1 MNRGMNAQE
10 LDEAYTRLCRGLGDA
25 PQEEVARRLARLTL
39 LLMRE
44 VGDPDRVRAAVDAA
58 LA

>member
-1 MNRGMNAQE
+1 MDARE
-10 LDEAYTRLCRGLGDA
+10 LDEAYTQLCRGLGDA
-25 PQEEVARRLARLTL
+25 PQEEVARRLARLAL

-44 VGDPDRVRAAVDAA
+44 VGDAGRVRAAVAAA

>member
-1 MNRGMNAQE
+1 MNAQE

-44 VGDPDRVRAAVDAA
+44 VGDPERVRAAVDAA